1 MARNIYGLDLGTYE
15 IKIFDKKKV
24 RIWREKNVIA
34 MKDKKYIFSVGNEAY
49 KMYEKAPEN
58 VEILFPMKNGV
69 IARFDDMQYLLGS
82 LLKTDHQFA
91 RGAEYVIA
99 VPTDVTEVEK
109 KAFYDLVMHSEAKAK
124 SVRIV
129 ERGLADAVGLGLDVM
144 NETGIFIANFG
155 GGTTELSVLS
165 RGGQG
170 LGEAR
175 HAFEEDVA
183 VGEQGHQKGFHK
195 MTLSHDGLVHAVGYK
210 ADEIALACNEFVEFA
225 NIDAFAHNLCY

>member
-91 RGAEYVIA
+91 RGAEYMIA

-109 KAFYDLVMHSEAKAK
+109 KAL
-124 SVRIV
+124 
-129 ERGLADAVGLGLDVM
+129 
-144 NETGIFIANFG
+144 
-155 GGTTELSVLS
+155 
-165 RGGQG
+165 
-170 LGEAR
+170 
-175 HAFEEDVA
+175 
-183 VGEQGHQKGFHK
+183 
-195 MTLSHDGLVHAVGYK
+195 
-210 ADEIALACNEFVEFA
+210 
-225 NIDAFAHNLCY
+225 